1 MTRWRANSSNST
13 PNQPNLLEHGPPSSE
28 GGPFVV
34 HRACPIAL
42 DRAIQSFSV
51 ENSAVTQEVSED
63 RPMTDSHQEHPQ
75 IIRCR
80 TTADF
85 LAALPQ
91 LAGFTATD
99 SLFVVLFTGAQAER
113 AVRFDLPISEEPS
126 ESTQL
131 LDLVCDI
138 LREAGAAGD
147 SDTAPALVVSSAR
160 SFAEAGGAPWRR
172 LARRLERRFRREHIG
187 IRELCCLAPDGWVSY
202 LERDAP
208 QCGHPLSEIDASP
221 VALEARVHGEPVPDL
236 STLGEIPVATSA
248 RVRAV
253 ARALASIHPF
263 PHATPETATSR
274 TTRFDRHEVPAWFD
288 DTAEVTREFRKDS
301 GTPSPEMTA
310 RLVRCAAHPD
320 RWLLLALGILT
331 RPEFPSELARDMS
344 AGPFTNVAIDLYVNQ
359 AEEPQPGWSIRR
371 VLAAI
376 SPEFT
381 EHHRLHGLR
390 ARLATAISETPR
402 EDRPALL
409 ALSGWVWWLGGNQTV
424 AHRHVEAALDI
435 MPEHEISMMVQRITA
450 VPLYAGLLARW
461 PRRAA

>member
-1 MTRWRANSSNST
+1 MGR
-13 PNQPNLLEHGPPSSE
+13 PPME
-28 GGPFVV
+28 GGPFVA
-34 HRACPIAL
+34 HRAPPAAL
-42 DRAIQSFSV
+42 CSALLASSV
-51 ENSAVTQEVSED
+51 ENTGVTLPVPED
-63 RPMTDSHQEHPQ
+63 QPMTDSHQEHPQ
-75 IIRCR
+75 TIRCR

-91 LAGFTATD
+91 LAGFTAAD
-99 SLFVVLFTGAQAER
+99 SLFVVLFTGAQAAR
-113 AVRFDLPISEEPS
+113 AVRFDLPTSEEPS

-138 LREAGAAGD
+138 LAEAGAAGD
-147 SDTAPALVVSSAR
+147 PDAAPALVITSAL

-172 LARRLERRFRREHIG
+172 LARRIERRFRRDRIG

-208 QCGHPLSEIDASP
+208 QRGRPLSDIEASP

-236 STLGEIPVATSA
+236 STLGEIPIAAIA

-253 ARALASIHPF
+253 ARALASMDPF
-263 PHATPETATSR
+263 PQSASTTGADGA
-274 TTRFDRHEVPAWFD
+274 TRFDRHGVPPWFD
-288 DTAEVTREFRKDS
+288 DTAEVTREFRKEL

-331 RPEFPSELARDMS
+331 RPEFPAELARDMS
-344 AGPFTNVAIDLYVNQ
+344 AGPFTDVAIDLDVDQ
-359 AEEPQPGWSIRR
+359 TAEPQPGWSIRR

-390 ARLATAISETPR
+390 ARLGVAISETPR

-409 ALSGWVWWLGGNQTV
+409 ALSSWVWWLGGNQTV

-435 MPEHEISMMVQRITA
+435 QPGHEIALMVQRITSL
-450 VPLYAGLLARW
+450 PLYAGLLARSQW
-461 PRRAA
+461 RAA